1 MANQRKN
8 SRTSRSKVAAN
19 SGIFFLVKI
28 PNGTLDAEHFRER
41 EELGKYPRQ

>member
-1 MANQRKN
+1 MA
-8 SRTSRSKVAAN
+8 SRSKVAAN
-19 SGIFFLVKI
+19 SRIFFLVKI